1 MNLQTMLGWLAM
13 TVNDFARRM
22 ERTGDVRQWRIEPV
36 LRDTV
41 AHGLNNVFRA
51 KFSEIDRFH
60 DLGASDDTAK
70 DIIHYT
76 SLGMLIS
83 ALKDLGEGRESF
95 LRMYDSFHL
104 NDPEEG
110 QFLIRHIR
118 PEDQLRWFK
127 EQKDS
132 HAYVASFIVPGDCK
146 DQELGDDDN
155 LKYWLAYGRRGRGCS
170 IRFPVNS
177 KRFRRVRYGQDN
189 ATRTADILAL
199 RSIWNCLDPLTGSR
213 DRELRC
219 AAIEVFSEAMWKN
232 LARIAYLYKDD
243 SYSYEQE
250 CRLVRSVVD
259 VPEGSVCFESV
270 EGAASPD
277 RTRHYYQD
285 DDLRLDRILVTDS
298 IITLGPL
305 VSRPNNM
312 VYYINTLLQKAG
324 LTGPRIEISKIPYQ
338 EPWQ

>member
-1 MNLQTMLGWLAM
+1 MNLETMLGRLSRI
-13 TVNDFARRM
+13 VNDFALRM
-22 ERTGDVRQWRIEPV
+22 ERTGEVRQWRLEPV
-36 LRDTV
+36 LRDTL
-41 AHGLNNVFRA
+41 AHGLHDVFRA
-51 KFSEIDRFH
+51 NFTEIDRFH
-60 DLGASDDTAK
+60 DLGSSDDTTK

-76 SLGMLIS
+76 NLGMLIS
-83 ALKDLGEGRESF
+83 ALKDLGEDRESF

-127 EQKDS
+127 EQKAS
-132 HAYVASFIVPGDCK
+132 HAYVASFIVPDDCN
-146 DQELGDDDN
+146 DQELGDEDN

-177 KRFRRVRYGQDN
+177 RRFRRVCYGQHN
-189 ATRTADILAL
+189 AARTADILAL
-199 RSIWNCLDPLTGSR
+199 RSIWNCLDPLTASQ
-213 DRELRC
+213 DQELSS
-219 AAIEVFSEAMWKN
+219 AAIEVFSEAMWSN
-232 LARIAYLYKDD
+232 LAQIAYLYKDD

-259 VPEGSVCFESV
+259 VPEGSVYFESV
-270 EGAASPD
+270 GEADSSD

-285 DDLRLDRILVTDS
+285 DDLRMDRILVTDS

-305 VSRPNNM
+305 VSRPRNM

-324 LTGPRIEISKIPYQ
+324 LIGPSIEISKIPYQ